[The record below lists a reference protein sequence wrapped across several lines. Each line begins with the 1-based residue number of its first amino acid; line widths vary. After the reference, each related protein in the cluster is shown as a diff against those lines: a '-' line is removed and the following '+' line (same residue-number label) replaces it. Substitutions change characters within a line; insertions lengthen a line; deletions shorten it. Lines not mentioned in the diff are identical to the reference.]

1 MLWQR
6 LQGSAIKNFPHYDVE
21 FVKINLVTYYLPE
34 TLVTC
39 VLLKLLPRIK
49 FLASRD
55 DCESNHFV
63 VVKLIQVTK

>member
-6 LQGSAIKNFPHYDVE
+6 LQGSAIKNFPHYDVR
-21 FVKINLVTYYLPE
+21 VCKNKSSYYLPE

-39 VLLKLLPRIK
+39 ALLKLLPRIK